1 MSDAQR
7 PTPNPLH
14 PPHLPEAPGW
24 PLHPA
29 MVTSGL
35 ELPGFV
41 ITRSFGV
48 VRGLTVRAVG
58 LGGGISASFQALGGG
73 NVQTMVDMCERA
85 RQDAFLTMLEHAAA
99 FQANAIVGFRYDTTE
114 VAQGMT
120 EVLAYGTAVRAE
132 LIEQR

>member
-1 MSDAQR
+1 MSNV
-7 PTPNPLH
+7 PNPGPNPLH

-29 MVTSGL
+29 MITSAL

-41 ITRSFGV
+41 IVRSYGV

-58 LGGGISASFQALGGG
+58 IGGGITASFQALGGG

-85 RQDAFLTMLEHAAA
+85 RQDAFLIMLQHAAA
-99 FQANAIVGFRYDTTE
+99 FQANAVVGFRYDTTE

-132 LIEQR
+132 LIERR